1 MLSQKEKELLRLID
15 SRKEQIVERL
25 RMLIRYPTV
34 TPGLGCRAEGR
45 AYSDYQRDIGKT
57 LEGMGF
63 TLDSWQIDAS
73 KLETFRGSGIDP
85 DRDLSNMPVL
95 VGRKVAPKGAKG
107 GRSFLL
113 NGHYD
118 VVPPGEL
125 DAWNHDPFQADR
137 DQNRVYGRGASD
149 MKGGIAAMLS
159 ALELIDEM
167 GVELE
172 GDLLFESVPDE
183 EGSTMGTLACCQKGY
198 RADAALIPEPTDMN
212 IQLALRGGVS
222 GKATVYGRSGHAD
235 RTQPHFSEG
244 GAVNA
249 ITKSM
254 KVLRAMEEL
263 NEEWRLRPDK
273 RHQYLDP
280 DIVIP
285 TLIHGGEWFVMYPE
299 KVEIDFTT
307 DFIPGTKNLWGELEE
322 KIQAVAA
329 ADPWMKIKPPKLE
342 QTDTLLY
349 GAEVDE
355 REPIVSMAE
364 EIMRQ
369 LGRPAKLTG
378 SGGLTDAVHLIN
390 YAKVP
395 TISIGPRSSTAHM
408 NDEHI
413 DIEELILLTKI
424 VSLLLLRWCGHR

>member
-1 MLSQKEKELLRLID
+1 MLRQKEKELLRSID
-15 SRKEQIVERL
+15 SREEWIIDKL
-25 RMLIRYPTV
+25 RALIRYPTI
-34 TPGLGCRAEGR
+34 TPGLGCRAEDR
-45 AYSDYQRDIGKT
+45 AYRNYQLDMQKS
-57 LEGMGF
+57 LEGLGF
-63 TLDSWQIDAS
+63 AVESWEIDAS
-73 KLETFRGSGIDP
+73 KLETFWGSGVDP

-95 VGRKVAPKGAKG
+95 VGRKKGRG
-107 GRSFLL
+107 EGRSLIL

-125 DAWNHDPFQADR
+125 DAWSHGPFLADR
-137 DQNRVYGRGASD
+137 VGNRIYGRGAAD
-149 MKGGIAAMLS
+149 MKGGIAAMLA
-159 ALELIDEM
+159 ALQLIDEA
-167 GVELE
+167 GIELE
-172 GDLLFESVPDE
+172 GELIFESVPDE

-198 RADAALIPEPTDMN
+198 RADAALVPEPTDMK

-222 GKATVYGRSGHAD
+222 GKITVFGRAGHAD

-254 KVLRAMEEL
+254 KIVQALEEL

-273 RHQYLDP
+273 RHKYLDP

-307 DFIPGTKNLWGELEE
+307 DFVPGTTDLWRELEE

-355 REPIVSMAE
+355 AEPIVSMAA
-364 EIMRQ
+364 EIMEE
-369 LGRPAKLTG
+369 LGMPARLTG

-390 YAKVP
+390 YAKIP
-395 TISIGPRSSTAHM
+395 TISIGPRSGTAHM
-408 NDEHI
+408 SDEHI
-413 DIEELILLTKI
+413 EIDQLMHLTKI
-424 VSLLLLRWCGHR
+424 ISLLILRWCGCS

>member
-1 MLSQKEKELLRLID
+1 MLRQKEKELLRSID
-15 SRKEQIVERL
+15 SRKERIIEKLQT
-25 RMLIRYPTV
+25 LIRYPTT
-34 TPGLGCRAEGR
+34 TPGLGCKAEGQ
-45 AYSDYQRDIGKT
+45 AYRSYQQDIQKT
-57 LEGMGF
+57 LEGAGF
-63 TLDSWQIDAS
+63 SVDSWEIDAS
-73 KLETFRGSGIDP
+73 TLEAFWGSGVDP

-95 VGRKVAPKGAKG
+95 VGRKEATKR
-107 GRSFLL
+107 GRSLLL

-125 DAWNHDPFQADR
+125 DAWSHDPFQGDR
-137 DQNRVYGRGASD
+137 VENRIYGRGASD

-159 ALELIDEM
+159 ALELIDEA

-172 GDLLFESVPDE
+172 GELIFESVPDE

-198 RADAALIPEPTDMN
+198 RADAALIPEPTDMK

-222 GKATVYGRSGHAD
+222 GKITVFGRAGHAD

-254 KVLRAMEEL
+254 KVVQALEEL

-273 RHQYLDP
+273 RHKYLDP

-307 DFIPGTKNLWGELEE
+307 DFIPGTTDLWKELEE

-329 ADPWMKIKPPKLE
+329 ADPWMKIRPPKLE

-349 GAEVDE
+349 GGEVDE
-355 REPIVSMAE
+355 DEPIVSTAA
-364 EIMRQ
+364 EIMEE
-369 LGRPAKLTG
+369 LGTPVELTG

-395 TISIGPRSSTAHM
+395 TISIGPRCSPAHM
-408 NDEHI
+408 NDEYI
-413 DIEELILLTKI
+413 EIEELVHLTKI
-424 VSLLLLRWCGHR
+424 ISLVILRWCGYH

>member
-1 MLSQKEKELLRLID
+1 VLRKKEKELLRSID
-15 SRKEQIVERL
+15 SRKERIVDRL
-25 RMLIRYPTV
+25 RALIRYQTI
-34 TPGLGCRAEGR
+34 TPGLGCRAEDQVYR
-45 AYSDYQRDIGKT
+45 NYQLDIQKT
-57 LEGMGF
+57 LEGLGF
-63 TLDSWQIDAS
+63 DVKSWEVDAS
-73 KLETFRGSGIDP
+73 KLETFWGSGVDP

-95 VGRKVAPKGAKG
+95 VGRKKGRG
-107 GRSFLL
+107 EGRSLIL

-125 DAWNHDPFQADR
+125 DAWSHDPFLADR
-137 DQNRVYGRGASD
+137 VGNRIYGRGAAD
-149 MKGGIAAMLS
+149 MKGGIAAMLGV
-159 ALELIDEM
+159 LQLIDEA
-167 GVELE
+167 GIELKGE
-172 GDLLFESVPDE
+172 LIFESVPDE

-198 RADAALIPEPTDMN
+198 RADAAFIPEPTDMT

-222 GKATVYGRSGHAD
+222 GKITVFGRSGHAD

-254 KVLRAMEEL
+254 KIVQALEEL

-273 RHQYLDP
+273 HHKYLDP

-307 DFIPGTKNLWGELEE
+307 DFVPGTTDLWRELEE
-322 KIQAVAA
+322 KIRAVAA
-329 ADPWMKIKPPKLE
+329 ADPWMKMKPPKLE

-355 REPIVSMAE
+355 AEPLVSVAA
-364 EIMRQ
+364 EIMEE
-369 LGRPAKLTG
+369 LGMPVQLTG

-395 TISIGPRSSTAHM
+395 TISIGPRSGTAHM
-408 NDEHI
+408 NDEYI
-413 DIEELILLTKI
+413 EIEELMHLTKI
-424 VSLLLLRWCGHR
+424 ISLLILRWCGFS